1 MNVYDEHPFKVILD
15 YGHNPAA
22 VLAMV
27 NLVAR
32 LDVQGRRLC
41 VLSAPGDRRDEDIRE
56 IARNVAAGPFDH
68 IILRRDD
75 YRRGRGEDEVP
86 RILYDELEASGVDP
100 ERLQIIINEEEAVES
115 ALNQA
120 SQGDLVL
127 IFGDATTRCWKQIIT
142 HQPAD
147 QENEELAEDSLAI
160 SPVLAELSTPQGFDL
175 QAFEDLVIDERGARL
190 AAEESD

>member
-1 MNVYDEHPFKVILD
+1 MLARHSRA
-15 YGHNPAA
+15 HNSICQ
-22 VLAMV
+22 
-27 NLVAR
+27 R
-32 LDVQGRRLC
+32 
-41 VLSAPGDRRDEDIRE
+41 ST
-56 IARNVAAGPFDH
+56 
-68 IILRRDD
+68 
-75 YRRGRGEDEVP
+75 RRGHH
-86 RILYDELEASGVDP
+86 
-100 ERLQIIINEEEAVES
+100 S

-147 QENEELAEDSLAI
+147 QENEEPAQDSLAI